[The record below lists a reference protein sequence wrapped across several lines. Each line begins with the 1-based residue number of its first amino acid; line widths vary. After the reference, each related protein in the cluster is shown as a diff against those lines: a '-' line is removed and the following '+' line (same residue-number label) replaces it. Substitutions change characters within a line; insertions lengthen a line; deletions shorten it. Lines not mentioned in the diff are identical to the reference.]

1 MYRDNNI
8 WTEKYRPS
16 SLDEIYSQDLIIDI
30 LTSSSYNINMPH
42 LLFSG
47 PQGCGKTSTIMA
59 LAQNIF
65 GSDYKNN
72 IIEMNASDE
81 RGINVVRDKIKYYA
95 KQSNVNN
102 HNKNGKS
109 TWKIIILDEA
119 DTMAPDSQFALRRI
133 IEQYSNSAK
142 FCIICNYLNKIID
155 PIISR
160 CSYFTFNKISNEN
173 IIKRLNYICIKEHLE
188 YDQAINKIAD
198 ISKGDMRYAI
208 NLLELYHNSNK
219 NIKYNIVDELSGVI
233 PDVLFN
239 EIIINV
245 YDKNY
250 DKLYKSINN
259 IYNNGYSIV
268 NQINLFHNFIL
279 NLKTTDDKKSKLF
292 LKLMEIDKNLIKGG
306 EEYIQ
311 YLNFFY
317 FIVITL

>member
-1 MYRDNNI
+1 MQNNSTI
-8 WTEKYRPS
+8 PVVNTLWTEKYRPS

-95 KQSNVNN
+95 KQSNINN

-142 FCIICNYLNKIID
+142 F
-155 PIISR
+155 
-160 CSYFTFNKISNEN
+160 
-173 IIKRLNYICIKEHLE
+173 
-188 YDQAINKIAD
+188 
-198 ISKGDMRYAI
+198 
-208 NLLELYHNSNK
+208 
-219 NIKYNIVDELSGVI
+219 
-233 PDVLFN
+233 
-239 EIIINV
+239 
-245 YDKNY
+245 
-250 DKLYKSINN
+250 
-259 IYNNGYSIV
+259 
-268 NQINLFHNFIL
+268 
-279 NLKTTDDKKSKLF
+279 
-292 LKLMEIDKNLIKGG
+292 
-306 EEYIQ
+306 
-311 YLNFFY
+311 
-317 FIVITL
+317 